1 MIKSA
6 PFDALLSLYGSP
18 RAILI
23 LSCAFQREKMGKG
36 RKAEAKEPLTRFSPL
51 FFFCTIDCTM
61 ICTNEKLVQIM

>member
-36 RKAEAKEPLTRFSPL
+36 RKGGKGNASRGFSL
-51 FFFCTIDCTM
+51 SLLSSSFVLLI
-61 ICTNEKLVQIM
+61 VQ

>member
-6 PFDALLSLYGSP
+6 PFDALLSVYGSP

-36 RKAEAKEPLTRFSPL
+36 RRGGKGTPHAFFSSL
-51 FFFCTIDCTM
+51 LLLY
-61 ICTNEKLVQIM
+61 N

>member
-6 PFDALLSLYGSP
+6 PFDALLFLYGSP

-36 RKAEAKEPLTRFSPL
+36 RKGGKGCLSRFSL
-51 FFFCTIDCTM
+51 SLSSLLLLY
-61 ICTNEKLVQIM
+61 N

>member
-36 RKAEAKEPLTRFSPL
+36 RKGGKGMPLAVFSL
-51 FFFCTIDCTM
+51 SLLSSSF
-61 ICTNEKLVQIM
+61 VQLIVQCLYK